1 MSWFK
6 RRPHVKEPEKL
17 HPHRTS
23 PASDLA
29 KEKAQETGPTKNQK
43 QKRRNNGN
51 R

>member
-17 HPHRTS
+17 HPHRSS

-29 KEKAQETGPTKNQK
+29 KEKAQEAGPKK
-43 QKRRNNGN
+43 KPKAKKEK
-51 R
+51 